1 MTDRPSAQRLTPAV
15 ALFFFTLGFA
25 LYAFAPN
32 EYSRG
37 YCVVLLAVFL
47 ASTAWFIRKSLFG
60 NYFNFHV
67 LFIIGFFLVHFVYPV
82 FLYPTR
88 PFLFKVFERGFDPS
102 LITVSTALALLGM
115 SAYIVG
121 AVFAGKIKNAS
132 PGGWDGGRYRLLETP
147 LFVLSLVLF
156 ALFVFFSR
164 GNIARGVF
172 NAYSAA
178 SEYLLT
184 AFQGIFPLALIVSFV
199 DRLRHDEGRWR
210 SLFRIFRPRLVAFSA
225 LAVFIFLYVGD
236 RGPAIQ
242 IVLIYGALF
251 TTFLR
256 PMKLTVFAVLI
267 AAGLYLMM
275 FVSQARTEYDDTRE
289 DESNIVEYYKRGAER
304 FVPESVFDLGRDM
317 IVNNRNLYLAVSYVQ
332 NNERTLGRTFLT
344 QILGI
349 VPGLQSVYVTL
360 FHVDL
365 QDISSGQLLTY
376 HEYEGGAR
384 GAGLGNTIIA
394 DVDISFGAAGVIVM
408 MMLFGYANMKFQ
420 RGAIDKVNLYFL
432 IAYVVSV
439 SFSIY
444 YPRSGYFTA
453 LRGILWPVAIVWL
466 FDHSVQKTAG
476 RKIRP
481 GERLATGNG
490 AAPREERE
498 TP

>member
-1 MTDRPSAQRLTPAV
+1 MTARPSAQRLTLAV
-15 ALFFFTLGFA
+15 AFFFLVLSFA
-25 LYAFAPN
+25 LYAFAPDD
-32 EYSRG
+32 YSLG
-37 YCVVLLAVFL
+37 YCAAVLAVFL
-47 ASTAWFIRKSLFG
+47 ASTAWFIKKSLFG

-82 FLYPTR
+82 FVYPNR

-115 SAYIVG
+115 NAYILG
-121 AVFAGKIKNAS
+121 AVFGGKIKNVP
-132 PGGWDGGRYRLLETP
+132 PGGWDAERYRPLETP
-147 LFVLSLVLF
+147 LFVLSLALF

-164 GNIARGVF
+164 DNIARGVF

-178 SEYLLT
+178 SEYLLI
-184 AFQGIFPLALIVSFV
+184 AFQGIFPLALMVSFV
-199 DRLRHDEGRWR
+199 GRLPHDDGRGR
-210 SLFRIFRPRLVAFSA
+210 SLFRVFRPRLVGLSV
-225 LAVFIFLYVGD
+225 LAVFVFLYVGD

-256 PMKLTVFAVLI
+256 PLRLMVFAILI
-267 AAGLYLMM
+267 AAGMYLMM
-275 FVSQARTEYDDTRE
+275 FVSQARTVYDDTRE
-289 DESNIVEYYKRGAER
+289 DESTIIAYYKRGAER
-304 FVPESVFDLGRDM
+304 FVPESVFDFGRDM

-344 QILGI
+344 QILSV

-394 DVDISFGAAGVIVM
+394 DVYISFGAAGVLVM

-420 RGAIDKVNLYFL
+420 RGAIDKVHLYYL
-432 IAYVVSV
+432 IAYVVSL

-453 LRGILWPVAIVWL
+453 LRGILWPAAIVWL
-466 FDHSVQKTAG
+466 FEKFVRKPAAEGSPFAG
-476 RKIRP
+476 S
-481 GERLATGNG
+481 G
-490 AAPREERE
+490 A
-498 TP
+498 